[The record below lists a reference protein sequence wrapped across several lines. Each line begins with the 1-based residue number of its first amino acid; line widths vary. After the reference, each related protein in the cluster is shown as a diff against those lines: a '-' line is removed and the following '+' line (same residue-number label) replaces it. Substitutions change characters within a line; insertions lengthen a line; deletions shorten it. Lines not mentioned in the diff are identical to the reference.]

1 MNRSVEDL
9 LTKCTILKTCEDRL
23 LSSICNYDTIRR
35 LTTTTLSILL
45 ALSDIGLAKTRQF
58 LYITDPYCCL
68 VSGFWKH
75 ITKVLLK
82 LCQFLVDFLHTSH
95 LLLWKQGTSVGEVL
109 VNHL

>member
-23 LSSICNYDTIRR
+23 LSSICNYDTVRC

-45 ALSDIGLAKTRQF
+45 ALSDIRLTKTRQF

-68 VSGFWKH
+68 VSGLWKH
-75 ITKVLLK
+75 IAKVLLK
-82 LCQFLVDFLHTSH
+82 LCQFLVNLLHTSH
-95 LLLWKQGTSVGEVL
+95 LLLWKESTSVRKVL
-109 VNHL
+109 VDNL